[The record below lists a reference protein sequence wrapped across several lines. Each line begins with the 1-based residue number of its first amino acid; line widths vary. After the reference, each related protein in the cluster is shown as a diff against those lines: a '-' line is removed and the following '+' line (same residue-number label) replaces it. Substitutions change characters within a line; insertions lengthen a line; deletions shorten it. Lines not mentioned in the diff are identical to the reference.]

1 MSLDVAPN
9 AVNHCDVI
17 LKKRLGIMNILFVK
31 NAIMQ
36 LIAVGNLNWLRLGLC
51 MILLLV
57 FGVRKMQVARLGE
70 AGERG
75 IKMSGILSPEPN
87 RFTA

>member
-51 MILLLV
+51 MILVLR
-57 FGVRKMQVARLGE
+57 FGVSKMRRATLGE

-75 IKMSGILSPEPN
+75 IKMSGILSRQHN
-87 RFTA
+87 RFTV